1 MNCKVYERNIDAGHG
16 VQILVFV
23 DGKCISQAIKPKFNG
38 CYTGDGNPEFLDKSP
53 RQIGMKANG
62 FKRWSNR
69 ADEIDHAI
77 AMLTSMY
84 VYEAQLA
91 ENEAQLKEYGMA

>member
-1 MNCKVYERNIDAGHG
+1 MNCKVYEREIDCGHG
-16 VQILVFV
+16 IQTLVFV
-23 DGKCISQAIKPKFNG
+23 DNECISQAIKPKYNG
-38 CYTGDGNPEFLDKSP
+38 SYTGDGNPEFLGKSP
-53 RQIGMKANG
+53 RQIGMKANR

-84 VYEAQLA
+84 VWEAQKA
-91 ENEAQLKEYGMA
+91 ENEAQLAEYGMA